1 MKTEMRMI
9 LVVLAAAGPIRLS
22 AQRPEMTRTLSAD
35 SILVRLERGAATTG
49 GAPGA
54 GGHAT
59 AYLCQSADI
68 HLRTGRVESRSRAE
82 LDAFADRLVD
92 IAVANPGTDVA
103 SGIRVALRIAG
114 NPGFHPGESCIRY
127 DGAWDALRT
136 VYEGGAGEL
145 QDLLHTDIQRGV
157 EFGLAR
163 LADMEGTS
171 LCRFV
176 GNMVQFG
183 HLSLLGSGT
192 LEFEAFADAD
202 YNSDTPPLQ
211 PDWMARKVAL
221 AEELL
226 AEGFVRDTGF
236 PWSPC
241 ATGLVGIVTVD
252 GEERPSPTEI
262 KKNYRGF
269 YVVDGDTVR
278 VLKRRGKG
286 GESPVPGDD
295 HR

>member
-35 SILVRLERGAATTG
+35 SILVQLERGAATTG

-59 AYLCQSADI
+59 AYLCQSADV

-114 NPGFHPGESCIRY
+114 NAGFHPGESCIR
-127 DGAWDALRT
+127 
-136 VYEGGAGEL
+136 
-145 QDLLHTDIQRGV
+145 
-157 EFGLAR
+157 
-163 LADMEGTS
+163 
-171 LCRFV
+171 
-176 GNMVQFG
+176 
-183 HLSLLGSGT
+183 
-192 LEFEAFADAD
+192 
-202 YNSDTPPLQ
+202 NSDTPPLQ
-211 PDWMARKVAL
+211 PDWMARRVAL

-269 YVVDGDTVR
+269 YVVDGDTIR